1 MAIIHD
7 RMTRGRSQQGWLDSF
22 HTFSFGN
29 FNDPNRMGFRNL
41 RVLNEDRVIPGG
53 GFATHDH
60 AHMDILTYVLSGAL
74 RHEDSLGNEVFIR
87 PGEMQLMSAGPG
99 VTHSEMNASAH
110 EPVHFL
116 QIWLIPE
123 REMEKPIYDS
133 AMVPMQPNVF
143 TPIASGTPDQGQL
156 PLQSDTTLSLAKLE
170 DGQPLCHDFK
180 PDRYGFL
187 HVIDG
192 MVEIEGERLSA
203 GDALQFENRKGCQI
217 TALTDA
223 ELLLFDMA

>member
-53 GFATHDH
+53 GFGTHDH

-74 RHEDSLGNEVFIR
+74 THEDSLGNAVKIE

-99 VTHSEMNASAH
+99 VTHSEMNASVS

-123 REMEKPIYDS
+123 REIDTPSYDS
-133 AMVPMQPNVF
+133 IKLAPTVDF
-143 TPIASGTPDQGQL
+143 SIIASGDPAPGQL
-156 PLQSDTTLSLAKLE
+156 PLLSDTNLSMASLP
-170 DGQPLCHDFK
+170 DGKTIAHSFDPERH
-180 PDRYGFL
+180 GFL

-192 MVEIEGERLSA
+192 MVDIEGERLSA
-203 GDALQFENRKGCQI
+203 GDALQFDNRSGCEI
-217 TALTDA
+217 TALSDA
-223 ELLLFDMA
+223 SLMLFDMA

>member
-53 GFATHDH
+53 GFAAHDH

-74 RHEDSLGNEVFIR
+74 RHEDSIGNEVFIR

-99 VTHSEMNASAH
+99 VTHSEMNASAD

-116 QIWLIPE
+116 QIWLIPD
-123 REMEKPIYDS
+123 REIEKPIYDS
-133 AMVPMQPNVF
+133 AVLDITPNQF
-143 TPIASGTPDQGQL
+143 TTIATGAPKDGQL
-156 PLQSDTTLSLAKLE
+156 PLQSNTGLLMGKLE
-170 DGQPLCHDFK
+170 DGQTLSHGLDPTRF
-180 PDRYGFL
+180 GFL
-187 HVIDG
+187 HIIDG

-203 GDALQFENRKGCQI
+203 GDALQFENREGCEI

-223 ELLLFDMA
+223 ELILFDMG